1 MQVHSISQQTAR
13 QGPTCKQR
21 GPGLPQTPAC
31 LRPLCSGVGT
41 QDKEKK
47 AWYQLRPSHCQL
59 PTIGP
64 ISPLLGDLTFLINTM
79 NLSDHVVAK
88 LVGSLIVQDL
98 LSQHPAATSPSR
110 LPSCLLFPCLLCVH
124 VVEARSDPRPIPDKA
139 FCPMRLRRTA
149 PAGCRLHGLLVP
161 ISRSGLCRRTFLE

>member
-98 LSQHPAATSPSR
+98 LSHHPAATSPSR
-110 LPSCLLFPCLLCVH
+110 LPSCLPASSSLASCASMWL
-124 VVEARSDPRPIPDKA
+124 RPGV
-139 FCPMRLRRTA
+139 T
-149 PAGCRLHGLLVP
+149 HGPSL
-161 ISRSGLCRRTFLE
+161 TKHFAQ